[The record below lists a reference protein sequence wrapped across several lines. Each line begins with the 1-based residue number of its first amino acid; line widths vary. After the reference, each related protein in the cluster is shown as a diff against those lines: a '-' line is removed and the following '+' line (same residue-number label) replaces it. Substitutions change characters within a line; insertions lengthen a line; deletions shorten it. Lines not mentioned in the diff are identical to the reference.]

1 MPIGFREIIFS
12 LKSFAGAML
21 AMSISFLLDLEKP
34 SWALLT
40 AYIVA
45 QPFAGMTQSK
55 ALYRVLGTVVG
66 GAFAVIAL
74 GNLSSASALLSLV
87 LALWL
92 GLCVYFS
99 LLDRTARSYS
109 FMLAG
114 YTAAIICFPAVD
126 TPDAIFDIAVARC
139 EEIIIGILCGLVAN
153 QLFFPLSAGTALQRR
168 IDSWL
173 EDAKRSIVNVLLQ
186 HSTEEAALADQHRL
200 LSDSL
205 ALNTLREHAVFD
217 TPALRNTQTWIFEL
231 QRRMHGLMAVLVSI
245 EDRLA
250 LLRREQPALI
260 TPHLS
265 LFERAAAYV
274 RQAAGDDDV
283 ALREGLRAD
292 IERAMPADRAVTQDH
307 HLLLLATVIARL
319 KDLLRFWDD
328 CRHLRQLVAE
338 HRRAPTPPVPLA
350 VHRDHMMALLGGA
363 GACVAILLCNTFWV
377 FSAWPSGSGA
387 VIQAGVMCAL
397 FAASDNPGDLA
408 VKFLKGTLI
417 GILIA
422 GIFVL
427 GILPAISGLPLLIAS
442 MAMFYLPIGTMLAV
456 PSLAPGALPVVL
468 GFTTSITIQNNYTF
482 AFDDF
487 LNGAIATIIG
497 TGAGALLLR
506 IFRSAGSDVIL
517 LRLIA
522 AIRRD
527 LAHAA
532 IGDSDL
538 DLNTFEAQMFDR
550 LNTLVTRRRPENAQI
565 ESIRGGLAALR
576 LGLNLFLLNSAEP
589 DLPPSAKQSIRRAR
603 AELAKLF
610 RGSYGKSAQL
620 DSSRQAL
627 GLAIDDISRDSL
639 TPPAMQAVMALG
651 GIRQLLESHSAFF
664 CRQPAMDLA
673 TKQEVMAA

>member
-1 MPIGFREIIFS
+1 MQIGFREIIFS

-21 AMSISFLLDLEKP
+21 AMSISFLLDLERP
-34 SWALLT
+34 SWAILT

-55 ALYRVLGTVVG
+55 ALYRVLGTIG
-66 GAFAVIAL
+66 GGIFAVIAL
-74 GNLSSASALLSLV
+74 GNLSSASGLLALV

-92 GLCVYFS
+92 GLSVYFS

-114 YTAAIICFPAVD
+114 YTAAIICFPAVN

-153 QLFFPLSAGTALQRR
+153 QLFFPLSAGIALQRR
-168 IDSWL
+168 IDNWL
-173 EDAKRSIVNVLLQ
+173 EDARRSIVNVLRQ
-186 HSTEEAALADQHRL
+186 QSGGEAALADQHRL

-250 LLRREQPALI
+250 LLRRERPALI
-260 TPHLS
+260 APHLH
-265 LFERAAAYV
+265 LFERAAIYV
-274 RQAAGDDDV
+274 GQAAGDDDV

-292 IERAMPADRAVTQDH
+292 IEQAMPADRSVTQDH

-350 VHRDHMMALLGGA
+350 VHRDHLMALLGGG

-377 FSAWPSGSGA
+377 FSAWPSGAGA

-408 VKFLKGTLI
+408 IRFLKGTLI
-417 GILIA
+417 GTLIA
-422 GIFVL
+422 GIYVL
-427 GILPAISGLPLLIAS
+427 AILPAIAGMPLLISS
-442 MAMFYLPIGTMLAV
+442 MALFYLPIGAMLAV
-456 PSLAPGALPVVL
+456 PVLAPGALPVVL
-468 GFTTSITIQNNYTF
+468 GFTTSIAIQNSYTF

-506 IFRSAGSDVIL
+506 IFRAAGGDLIL

-527 LAHAA
+527 LALAA
-532 IGDSDL
+532 IRDGGL
-538 DLNTFEAQMFDR
+538 DLNTFEARMFDR
-550 LNTLVTRRRPENAQI
+550 LNTLVMRRRPDNPQI
-565 ESIRGGLAALR
+565 EAIRGSLAALR
-576 LGLNLFLLNSAEP
+576 LGLNLFLLDAAEP
-589 DLPPSAKQSIRRAR
+589 DLSPSARQSIRHAR
-603 AELAKLF
+603 AELAKLL
-610 RGSYGKSAQL
+610 RGHYGKSEQL
-620 DSSRQAL
+620 ESSRHAL
-627 GLAIDDISRDSL
+627 GLAIDDISGDSL
-639 TPPAMQAVMALG
+639 TPQAMQAVMALG
-651 GIRQLLESHSAFF
+651 GMRQLLQSHAGFF
-664 CRQPAMDLA
+664 CRRRAIDTA
-673 TKQEVMAA
+673 EKQKAMAA

>member
-1 MPIGFREIIFS
+1 MQIGFREIIFS

-21 AMSISFLLDLEKP
+21 AMSISFLLDLERP

-55 ALYRVLGTVVG
+55 ALYRVIGTIG
-66 GAFAVIAL
+66 GGVFAVIAL
-74 GNLSSASALLSLV
+74 GNLSSASGLLALV

-153 QLFFPLSAGTALQRR
+153 QLFFPLSAGVALQRR
-168 IDSWL
+168 IDGWL
-173 EDAKRSIVNVLLQ
+173 EDAKRSIVNVLQ
-186 HSTEEAALADQHRL
+186 QQSVGEAALADQHRL

-250 LLRREQPALI
+250 ILRQEQPALI
-260 TPHLS
+260 GPHLS
-265 LFERAAAYV
+265 LFERAATYV
-274 RQAAGDDDV
+274 GQITDDDDV
-283 ALREGLRAD
+283 ALPEGLRAD
-292 IERAMPADRAVTQDH
+292 IEHAMPADRAVTQDH

-338 HRRAPTPPVPLA
+338 QRRAPTPPIPLA
-350 VHRDHMMALLGGA
+350 VHRDHMMALLGGG
-363 GACVAILLCNTFWV
+363 GACIAILLCNTFWV
-377 FSAWPSGSGA
+377 FTAWPSGAGA

-408 VKFLKGTLI
+408 LKFLRGTLI
-417 GILIA
+417 GTVIA
-422 GIFVL
+422 GIYVL
-427 GILPAISGLPLLIAS
+427 GILPAISGMPLLIAS
-442 MAMFYLPIGTMLAV
+442 MALFYLPVGAMLAV
-456 PSLAPGALPVVL
+456 PSLAPGALPIIL
-468 GFTTSITIQNNYTF
+468 GFTTSITIQNNYTL

-522 AIRRD
+522 ATRRD
-527 LAHAA
+527 LALAA
-532 IGDSDL
+532 IRDGDL
-538 DLNTFEAQMFDR
+538 DLNTFEARMFDR
-550 LNTLVTRRRPENAQI
+550 LNTLVMRRRPERQDI
-565 ESIRGGLAALR
+565 EAIRGGLAALR
-576 LGLNLFLLNSAEP
+576 LGLNLFLLESAEP
-589 DLPPSAKQSIRRAR
+589 DLAPGARQSIHRAR
-603 AELAKLF
+603 AELAELF
-610 RGSYGKSAQL
+610 RGRHGKPAQL
-620 DSSRQAL
+620 EISRHAL
-627 GLAIDDISRDSL
+627 GLAIDDISQDSL
-639 TPPAMQAVMALG
+639 RPQAMQAVMALG
-651 GIRQLLESHSAFF
+651 GMRQLLQSHSGFF
-664 CRQPAMDLA
+664 CRRRNMDMA
-673 TKQEVMAA
+673 TQQEAMAA